1 MLPRSAKMT
10 KNGLLIFSL
19 FLSVAVMGKQ
29 LDEIS
34 AERLVLQTDYGNI
47 HVGFFRQ
54 AAPKTASHIIRLAE
68 MGAYNTNHFF
78 RVHEGFVAQ
87 IADVVGGRT
96 LGLDENQA
104 EAASLTVPLE
114 VHKALKHDRI
124 GILSMARQ
132 EDPNS
137 GGSSFSILLGPAP
150 HLDMQYTVFG
160 RVTKGIDSLK
170 SMEGVETIQR
180 GIFVMPKERINIYST
195 YLYRVHG
202 HGETPF
208 NNPVLCSETVLV
220 LSSRL
225 NASMWSI
232 QQLREQSLP

>member
-1 MLPRSAKMT
+1 
-10 KNGLLIFSL
+10 
-19 FLSVAVMGKQ
+19 MGRQ

-54 AAPKTASHIIRLAE
+54 AAPKTVSHIIRLAE

-78 RVHEGFVAQ
+78 RVHKGFVAQ
-87 IADVVGGRT
+87 IADVIGGRT
-96 LGLDENQA
+96 LSLDESQA

-114 VHKALKHDRI
+114 VHKSLKHDRK

-150 HLDMQYTVFG
+150 HLDMQYTIFG
-160 RVTKGIDSLK
+160 VVTKGFDSLK
-170 SMEGVETIQR
+170 AMEGVEIHRQ
-180 GIFVMPKERINIYST
+180 GIFIMPKKRVGIHST
-195 YLYRVHG
+195 YLYVSC
-202 HGETPF
+202 
-208 NNPVLCSETVLV
+208 VL
-220 LSSRL
+220 
-225 NASMWSI
+225 W
-232 QQLREQSLP
+232 